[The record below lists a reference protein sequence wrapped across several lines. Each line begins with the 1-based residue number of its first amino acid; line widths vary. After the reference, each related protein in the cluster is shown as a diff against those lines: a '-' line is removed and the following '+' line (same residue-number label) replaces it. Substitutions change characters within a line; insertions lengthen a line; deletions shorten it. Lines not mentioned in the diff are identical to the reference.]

1 MAKPTDSYN
10 ERFKKNREKL
20 KKRAKEL
27 LSDTPDEDEPQFI
40 GSPDNI
46 LEADDDESDD
56 DESDTEPNK

>member
-1 MAKPTDSYN
+1 MAKSTDSYN
-10 ERFKKNREKL
+10 EIFKKNQEEL

-46 LEADDDESDD
+46 LEDDDDES
-56 DESDTEPNK
+56 EIEPDK

>member
-1 MAKPTDSYN
+1 MAKSTDSYN
-10 ERFKKNREKL
+10 ERFKKNQEKL

-46 LEADDDESDD
+46 LEADDDEN
-56 DESDTEPNK
+56 ETEPNK

>member
-1 MAKPTDSYN
+1 MAKSTDSYN
-10 ERFKKNREKL
+10 ERFKKNQEKL

-46 LEADDDESDD
+46 LEADDD
-56 DESDTEPNK
+56 DESETEPNK

>member
-1 MAKPTDSYN
+1 MAKSTDSYN
-10 ERFKKNREKL
+10 ERFKKNQEKL

-46 LEADDDESDD
+46 LEEEDDDES
-56 DESDTEPNK
+56 ETEPNK

>member
-1 MAKPTDSYN
+1 MAKSTDSYN
-10 ERFKKNREKL
+10 ERFKKNQEKL

-46 LEADDDESDD
+46 LEADDDES
-56 DESDTEPNK
+56 ETEPNE